1 MAKKVIATVKLQISG
16 GSAKPEPPIA
26 PALGPHG
33 VNMMEFCKEFNA
45 RTQSDAGLLIPVVI
59 TIYADR
65 SFSFVTK
72 KPPVS
77 FLLKKTLNIE
87 KGSPEPNKQKVG
99 TITIDQI
106 REIAEVK
113 IPDLNA
119 TSIDAAMKI
128 VIGTAKNMGITVEG
142 E

>member
-45 RTQSDAGLLIPVVI
+45 RTQSDAGLLIPVEI

-87 KGSPEPNKQKVG
+87 KGSPEPNRQKVG